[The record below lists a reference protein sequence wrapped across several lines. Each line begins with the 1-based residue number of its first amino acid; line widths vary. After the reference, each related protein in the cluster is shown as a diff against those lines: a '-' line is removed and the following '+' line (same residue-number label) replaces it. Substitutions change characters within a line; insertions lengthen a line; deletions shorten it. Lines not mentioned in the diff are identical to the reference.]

1 MDLVFKERFE
11 DIFSPQNIKTYLKA
25 DIEVNVEKL
34 SDELLRGKYITS
46 PLQNFELKKS
56 NNKTREIKI
65 QTIWTN

>member
-11 DIFSPQNIKTYLKA
+11 DIFSPQNIKIYLKA

-34 SDELLRGKYITS
+34 SDELLRGKYIPS
-46 PLQNFELKKS
+46 PLQSFELKKS

-65 QTIWTN
+65 QTV